1 MPLEAVIQSFLA
13 GFPVLI
19 AHFAMTVAMLG
30 AGVVIYVLITPHD
43 ELKLVRSGNMAAAV
57 SLSGAIIGIALP
69 LAFCMAAS
77 VSVFDILVWGSLT
90 VALQL
95 AAYKVTDLLL
105 RDLPKRIEAGEL
117 GPAYLL
123 VAIKLAVA
131 AINAAAVAG

>member
-1 MPLEAVIQSFLA
+1 MEAVIQSFLA

-19 AHFAMTVAMLG
+19 AHFAVTVVMLA
-30 AGVVIYVLITPHD
+30 AGVVIYVFITPHN
-43 ELKLVRSGNMAAAV
+43 ELKLVRGGNMAAAV
-57 SLSGAIIGIALP
+57 SLSGAIIGIGLP

-77 VSVFDILVWGSLT
+77 VSVFDILVWGSVT

-105 RDLPKRIEAGEL
+105 RDLPTRIEAGEL
-117 GPAYLL
+117 GPAYIL

>member
-1 MPLEAVIQSFLA
+1 LEAVIQSFLA

-19 AHFAMTVAMLG
+19 AHFAVTVAMLA
-30 AGVVIYVLITPHD
+30 AGVVIYVFITPHN
-43 ELKLVRSGNMAAAV
+43 ELKLVRDGNIAAAV
-57 SLSGAIIGIALP
+57 SLSGAIIGIGLP

-105 RDLPKRIEAGEL
+105 RDLPTRIEAGEL
-117 GPAYLL
+117 GPAYILM
-123 VAIKLAVA
+123 AIKLAVA